1 MTEPEASRHLAVAGQ
16 SPLTEDGPHVLC
28 LTPAD
33 PPTDTAF
40 ARALEVASPQGVVVL
55 FDRRDE
61 SWRPDDDATLV
72 DADDERV
79 ADLEEVARA
88 RELADVAGIGLA
100 VWGSITP
107 ALGTGILQAVQTA
120 GITDIVVPADGHQA
134 ATGDRLLGGEESIA
148 AAIASLL
155 EKPVV
160 TETGRTPELH
170 VVEVDPGDG

>member
-1 MTEPEASRHLAVAGQ
+1 MPEPDPTRHRALAGQ
-16 SPLTEDGPHVLC
+16 RPLTEVGPHVLC

-33 PPTDTAF
+33 PPTEAAF

-61 SWRPDDDATLV
+61 SWRPDEDAILV

-79 ADLEEVARA
+79 AELEAVGRA
-88 RELADVAGIGLA
+88 RDLADAAGIGLA
-100 VWGSITP
+100 VWRSITP

-120 GITDIVVPADGHQA
+120 EITDIVVPADGQQD
-134 ATGDRLLGGEESIA
+134 ATGDRLLGADESLA

-160 TETGRTPELH
+160 TGAGSAPELH
-170 VVEVDPGDG
+170 LVEADRTDG

>member
-1 MTEPEASRHLAVAGQ
+1 MTESDPSRHLALAGQ
-16 SPLTEDGPHVLC
+16 DPLTEDGPHVLC

-33 PPTDTAF
+33 PSTDAAF
-40 ARALEVASPQGVVVL
+40 ARALDVASPDGVVVL

-79 ADLEEVARA
+79 ADLVEVGRA
-88 RELADVAGIGLA
+88 RELADAAGIGLA

-120 GITDIVVPADGHQA
+120 EITDIVVPADGHQD
-134 ATGDRLLGGEESIA
+134 ATGDRVLGGEESIA

-160 TETGRTPELH
+160 SESGRTPELH
-170 VVEVDPGDG
+170 VVEADRSDG